1 MGAALRC
8 LVFAPQ
14 SPAAGRHDDR
24 RMPALL
30 SGPGQPRNVEHCRN
44 KDRRDA
50 KQKDRRRPWQRAFRG
65 DRQGSLNL
73 QQSRNSVVSRPWLPH
88 SWPRLDL
95 RLDPRKHSKSEPA
108 AEATQNQTFAFVG
121 SAAYVHRPEFLRG
134 WSLIGLT
141 IVTFVLVAPVT
152 VLTAL
157 FAAEVFVGLRR
168 LRPVEYAEVSGIS
181 AVIVIPAHDE
191 DAVIER
197 TVSEAIRVAGT
208 NVLLLVVADNCT
220 DRTAELAVAAGA
232 SVVER
237 DDTER
242 RGKGFALAAAREHL
256 RGNPPAVVIVL
267 DADCRIDAK
276 SLRALI
282 ACAEESGHP
291 CQAVNLLAPDLAAGP
306 LVQIS
311 SFAFMIKNL
320 VRQRAL
326 QRLAGRAHLTGTGMA
341 LPWSIFEQANL
352 GGANIVEDLAL
363 GLELAERSVPPMLV
377 EQATVWSPAA
387 SAGGTLVQRRR
398 WEGGFL
404 ATMLQTAPGALVRS
418 IQRADPRGFCG
429 ALDLCIPPLAL
440 LVMLNGI
447 VFVLAIVGVLA
458 GGAAWPVIVQIA
470 VGIM

>member
-1 MGAALRC
+1 
-8 LVFAPQ
+8 
-14 SPAAGRHDDR
+14 
-24 RMPALL
+24 
-30 SGPGQPRNVEHCRN
+30 
-44 KDRRDA
+44 
-50 KQKDRRRPWQRAFRG
+50 
-65 DRQGSLNL
+65 
-73 QQSRNSVVSRPWLPH
+73 
-88 SWPRLDL
+88 
-95 RLDPRKHSKSEPA
+95 
-108 AEATQNQTFAFVG
+108 
-121 SAAYVHRPEFLRG
+121 
-134 WSLIGLT
+134 LIGLT
-141 IVTFVLVAPVT
+141 IVTFVLVAPIT
-152 VLTAL
+152 VLTGL

-197 TVSEAIRVAGT
+197 TVGEAIRAAGT
-208 NVLLLVVADNCT
+208 NILLLVVADNCT

-237 DDTER
+237 HDTER

-256 RGNPPAVVIVL
+256 RGDPPAVVIVL

-282 ACAEESGHP
+282 ACARQTGRP

-341 LPWSIFEQANL
+341 LPWQIFEQANL

-363 GLELAERSVPPMLV
+363 GIELAGRGTPAILV
-377 EQATVWSPAA
+377 EEATVWSPAA
-387 SAGGTLVQRRR
+387 SPTGTLLQRRR
-398 WEGGFL
+398 WEGGYIS
-404 ATMLQTAPGALVRS
+404 TALKVAPSALLRGVRRFDS
-418 IQRADPRGFCG
+418 AGLCA
-429 ALDLCIPPLAL
+429 ALDLCIPPVALLAL
-440 LVMLNGI
+440 LNAAALSLALVGVWLG
-447 VFVLAIVGVLA
+447 VAVWPVLAQLSIGLLA
-458 GGAAWPVIVQIA
+458 LIAIFAAWTREGRRFASAATLLRLPLYVLWKVPLYAGMLIKGA
-470 VGIM
+470 PKEWLRSGR